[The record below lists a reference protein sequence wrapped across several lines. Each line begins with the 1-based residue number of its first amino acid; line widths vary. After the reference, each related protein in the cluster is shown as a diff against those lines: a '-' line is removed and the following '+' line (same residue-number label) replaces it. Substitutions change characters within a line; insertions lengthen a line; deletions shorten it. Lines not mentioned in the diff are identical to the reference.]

1 MKAAEIRELSAD
13 DLQAK
18 LKEARAELFNLRFQH
33 AINQLDNPMRL
44 NIVKGLG
51 PVLIVAEGWSVDLP
65 AEVHKTLDE
74 RTDPGW
80 PTTWFAPRLTGKGAF
95 TDVYSVMANMGA
107 NHGAFTYGH
116 IGADILTLASMLRIP
131 VYAHNIPDDQI
142 YRPSAWGLHG
152 TADPE
157 GADFRACANY
167 GPLYGKY

>member
-1 MKAAEIRELSAD
+1 M
-13 DLQAK
+13 
-18 LKEARAELFNLRFQH
+18 
-33 AINQLDNPMRL
+33 
-44 NIVKGLG
+44 
-51 PVLIVAEGWSVDLP
+51 
-65 AEVHKTLDE
+65 HKTLDE

-152 TADPE
+152 TAAP
-157 GADFRACANY
+157 GRRRLPRLRQLAPAVRQILAADLFIRGRNSS
-167 GPLYGKY
+167 PDDVQR